1 MEYLDRAVQWAEECD
16 LEVPFFG
23 IRVKLADTQKA
34 DFRHGKCL
42 NSAGSPNSLHQVGD
56 GSESFRMT

>member
-16 LEVPFFG
+16 LEVPVG
-23 IRVKLADTQKA
+23 IRVKLAGTQKA
-34 DFRHGKCL
+34 DFGHGKCL
-42 NSAGSPNSLHQVGD
+42 NSAGGPNSLHQTGD